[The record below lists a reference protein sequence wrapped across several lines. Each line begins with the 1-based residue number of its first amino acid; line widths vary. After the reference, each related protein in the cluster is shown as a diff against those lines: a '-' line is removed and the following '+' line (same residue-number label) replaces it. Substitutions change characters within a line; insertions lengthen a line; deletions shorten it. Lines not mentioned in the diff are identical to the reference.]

1 MTYVIT
7 TGSAANGNDVSLADN
22 TVVSKG
28 SSVTISFPSP
38 EVISAVASGMLTIT
52 PALPVTYTF
61 VDSTTGT
68 APAAVAGV
76 VTIPAVTSY
85 ATAANAIAALI
96 AQVANLNAIV
106 ALLLPEIEM
115 LGRKTSL
122 KVDPINY

>member
-38 EVISAVASGMLTIT
+38 EVISAVASGLLTIT
-52 PALPVTYTF
+52 PALPVTYSF
-61 VDSTTGT
+61 VDNTTGV

-85 ATAANAIAALI
+85 PTAANAISALI

-122 KVDPINY
+122 KADPINF

>member
-22 TVVSKG
+22 TVVSKA

-85 ATAANAIAALI
+85 PTAANAIAALI

-122 KVDPINY
+122 KADPINY